1 LNRGN
6 AKKSG
11 GSRVS
16 FRPASAQRL
25 IGNALLNLATQ
36 IMRSKL
42 PAEKAD
48 LPTNLL
54 NTAVQLAVNVIKA

>member
-6 AKKSG
+6 SKKSG
-11 GSRVS
+11 GSLVS

-36 IMRSKL
+36 IMCSKL

-48 LPTNLL
+48 LPANIL
-54 NTAVQLAVNVIKA
+54 NTAVQLAVTALKA

>member
-1 LNRGN
+1 M
-6 AKKSG
+6 
-11 GSRVS
+11 S

-36 IMRSKL
+36 IMCSKL

-48 LPTNLL
+48 LPANIL
-54 NTAVQLAVNVIKA
+54 NTAVQLAVTALKA